1 MLDYVNDRDVEV
13 LWNSVHREIRRRGVD
28 PQTADDLA
36 QEAWLR
42 TLRRSP
48 EKGEL
53 QGWLRVVGRRLVSEM
68 RRQGR
73 NRRAREEEVAR
84 GEGFVDLPP
93 SSESRLSQ
101 LVTELGEPY
110 RTVIQARFFDGL
122 EVAEIA
128 RRAGHSPATVRSQ
141 IHRGLSQLRV
151 RLGIPEPRRG
161 LPRAFLFW
169 ISRPV
174 RGPWD
179 LRRLLTWGTTV
190 AAAVLGGLSAW
201 VWLDDDGRQT
211 PEAAPVVLAAAD
223 GVRSPVVPLP
233 DRISTT
239 TVPIPEV
246 EPVPEPVRPRR
257 AVSGRVLRSDGGGA
271 AGATVWA
278 GALENGAERV
288 VGRTDVLGR
297 YEVPA
302 IGLDEYLWA
311 ECADGELSRRSFVG
325 SMPGADDHDLR
336 LLPSPGRLA
345 LTVKDADGRPVE
357 GARAWIDGE
366 VGGAL
371 ISVVTLSGA
380 VEIPTRSMRQGRT
393 DARGRVSLPK
403 PDRPRLALFVEVG
416 GDLVAAPEFVGVD
429 GDQTLELTLPRVG
442 RIEGVVRGPGGAV
455 RPGLP
460 VELRVVN
467 NVVRTTR
474 SDDQG
479 RFAFEDLP
487 PRRYYV
493 WTITEAPEPALSDG
507 SEVAVA
513 AGELSRTEL
522 SLSDEVVVSG
532 TVLEAGEPLPGARV
546 KLFLQR
552 RDGTDAIFDQEVDER
567 GSFRYP
573 GVGLD
578 VLRADVF
585 VPGRELPVACSG
597 DIAPGS
603 GPVTLDVTPESL
615 RLVPVTLEFP
625 GGDTQR
631 VPVLA
636 AVRGRFPRVLVQA
649 PVDPVTRRAT
659 FELPAGRYGVYAW
672 VPGVG
677 PWLARERLEVDVDD
691 PADAVRR
698 FSVPRPGRLRLHLDL
713 PPEVRPEQVDARIR
727 AGVFS
732 PFGFSE
738 LGSVECLHEFE
749 SDAEGRILEVDLFPG
764 RAGCTV
770 DVPGYLNEERVVPIA
785 EGDLV
790 DEAVRLR
797 PGREVELVVDCPV
810 HFGIHETIELVT
822 RAADGAERRRT
833 VQPIAVRNELEG
845 GRRIEMRLFVAIPLD
860 TVELVL
866 ATPGAQ
872 GSLRWSPGDVAA
884 AAPGSRHSLRMDLIR

>member
-1 MLDYVNDRDVEV
+1 MLDYVNDRDVEI

-42 TLRRSP
+42 TLRRAP

-73 NRRAREEEVAR
+73 NRRAREREVAR
-84 GEGFVDLPP
+84 DEGFFDLPP
-93 SSESRLSQ
+93 SSGSRLAQ
-101 LVTELGEPY
+101 LVAELGEPY
-110 RTVIQARFFDGL
+110 HGVIQARFFEGL
-122 EVAEIA
+122 EVNEIA
-128 RRAGHSPATVRSQ
+128 QRAGHSPATVRSQ
-141 IHRGLSQLRV
+141 LHRGLNQLRV
-151 RLGIPEPRRG
+151 RLGIPEPRRRV
-161 LPRAFLFW
+161 RAFLAW
-169 ISRPV
+169 IPRPL
-174 RGPWD
+174 RGRWD
-179 LRRLLTWGTTV
+179 LPRLLAWGTTV
-190 AAAVLGGLSAW
+190 AAAALGGLGAW
-201 VWLDDDGRQT
+201 MWLGGGVRERDGG
-211 PEAAPVVLAAAD
+211 APVVLAAAD
-223 GVRSPVVPLP
+223 GVRSPVLP
-233 DRISTT
+233 SPERIASE
-239 TVPIPEV
+239 PASLMEP
-246 EPVPEPVRPRR
+246 EPVPGPVSPRR
-257 AVSGRVLRSDGGGA
+257 PVSGHVMRAGGGA
-271 AGATVWA
+271 AGGATVWA

-288 VGRTDVLGR
+288 VGRTDAFGR
-297 YEVPA
+297 YDVPA

-311 ECADGELSRRSFVG
+311 ESPDGELSRRCFVG
-325 SMPGADDHDLR
+325 SMSPSDDHDLR
-336 LLPSPGRLA
+336 LLPSPGRLV
-345 LTVKDADGRPVE
+345 LTLRDADGHPVE
-357 GARAWIDGE
+357 DARAWIDGE

-371 ISVVTLSGA
+371 ISVVTRSGA

-393 DARGRVSLPK
+393 DASGRVSLPK
-403 PDRPRLALFVEVG
+403 PDRPRLALYVEVG
-416 GDLVAAPEFVGVD
+416 GDIVASPEVVGVE
-429 GDQTLELTLPRVG
+429 GDQSLELTLPRLG

-455 RPGLP
+455 RAGLP

-479 RFAFEDLP
+479 HFAFEDLP
-487 PRRYYV
+487 PRRYHV
-493 WTITEAPEPALSDG
+493 WTITEVPEPALSDG
-507 SEVAVA
+507 REVAVA
-513 AGELSRTEL
+513 AGERSIAELQLSG
-522 SLSDEVVVSG
+522 DVVVSG
-532 TVLEAGEPLPGARV
+532 TVSEAGAPLKGARV

-552 RDGTDAIFDQEVDER
+552 RDGTEAIFDQEVDET
-567 GSFRYP
+567 GGFRYP

-585 VPGRELPVACSG
+585 VPGRDLPVVCSD
-597 DIAPGS
+597 DIPPGS
-603 GPVTLDVTPESL
+603 DPVNLEVTPESR

-625 GGDTQR
+625 GGDATR
-631 VPVLA
+631 APVLA

-649 PVDPVTRRAT
+649 PVDPATRRAT
-659 FELPAGRYGVYAW
+659 FELPAGRYGVYVW

-677 PWLARERLEVDVDD
+677 PWLARERLDVDADD
-691 PADAVRR
+691 PVDPVRR

-713 PPEVRPEQVDARIR
+713 PPEVRPEQVATRIR

-738 LGSVECLHEFE
+738 LGSVECLHEYE

-770 DVPGYLNEERVVPIA
+770 DVPGFLDEELVVPIA
-785 EGDLV
+785 EGGLTDL
-790 DEAVRLR
+790 EVRPR
-797 PGREVELVVDCPV
+797 AGREIELVVDCPI

-822 RAADGAERRRT
+822 RGADGAERRRT

-872 GSLRWSPGDVAA
+872 GVLRWNPGDVAEA
-884 AAPGSRHSLRMDLIR
+884 ASGSRYSLRMDLTR